1 MVSLG
6 LVEVNNTRR
15 ESRHDHRV
23 RLAKIRGLKM
33 RYLILA
39 MAIVLLTC
47 SVHAQEM
54 KTGKGRQHQQD
65 TQKTE
70 DKAKRKAD
78 EKAYEDALKSIPE
91 SKEKLDPW
99 KSMR

>member
-1 MVSLG
+1 MG
-6 LVEVNNTRR
+6 
-15 ESRHDHRV
+15 
-23 RLAKIRGLKM
+23 
-33 RYLILA
+33 YLILA
-39 MAIVLLTC
+39 MAIVLSTC

-65 TQKTE
+65 TQKVE
-70 DKAKRKAD
+70 DKAKKKAD

>member
-1 MVSLG
+1 
-6 LVEVNNTRR
+6 
-15 ESRHDHRV
+15 
-23 RLAKIRGLKM
+23 M

-39 MAIVLLTC
+39 TAIVLLTG

-65 TQKTE
+65 TQKAE
-70 DKAKRKAD
+70 DNAKRKAD
-78 EKAYEDALKSIPE
+78 QKAYEDALKSIPE

>member
-1 MVSLG
+1 
-6 LVEVNNTRR
+6 
-15 ESRHDHRV
+15 
-23 RLAKIRGLKM
+23 M

-54 KTGKGRQHQQD
+54 KTGKGRHQQD

-78 EKAYEDALKSIPE
+78 QKAYEDALKSIPE

>member
-1 MVSLG
+1 
-6 LVEVNNTRR
+6 
-15 ESRHDHRV
+15 
-23 RLAKIRGLKM
+23 M

-54 KTGKGRQHQQD
+54 KTGKGRQQQD

-99 KSMR
+99 KTMR